1 MTIMSDQNSA
11 APETRAQKIDAIFCS
26 PLVDGID
33 HLPAAAGVYGMW
45 NRVTRMWNVGQ
56 SVDIK
61 SRCVGHRHLML
72 AGKAS
77 NMRVRRDVELH
88 GASAF
93 FFMVLEL
100 TTAAS
105 GRARER
111 QLNQLETWWAV
122 QLKAHDEQ
130 FGYNAD
136 AGGLRTKGARLR
148 DRERKLMRFN
158 SGKYELLPWVNLYDP
173 IHPILLNSWIPSS

>member
-1 MTIMSDQNSA
+1 MTIMSDPERATQ
-11 APETRAQKIDAIFCS
+11 ETRAQKIDAIFRS

-45 NRVTRMWNVGQ
+45 NRVTRMWNIGQ
-56 SVDIK
+56 SANIK
-61 SRCVGHRHLML
+61 SRCVGHRRLML
-72 AGKAS
+72 AGNAS
-77 NMRVRRDVELH
+77 NKRIRRDVERH

-100 TTAAS
+100 SIAAG

-111 QLNQLETWWAV
+111 ELNQLETWWAV

-158 SGKYELLPWVNLYDP
+158 SGKYELLPWVDFHDP
-173 IHPILLNSWIPSS
+173 IHPLFLASWISGS

>member
-1 MTIMSDQNSA
+1 MSDKGRT
-11 APETRAQKIDAIFCS
+11 APEARVQKIDAIFKS

-33 HLPAAAGVYGMW
+33 HLPTAAGVCG
-45 NRVTRMWNVGQ
+45 MWNVGQ
-56 SVDIK
+56 SVNIK
-61 SRCVGHRHLML
+61 SMCVGHRHLML

-77 NMRVRRDVELH
+77 NMRIRRDVKRH

-100 TTAAS
+100 AVAA
-105 GRARER
+105 GDGARER
-111 QLNQLETWWAV
+111 QLNQLETWWAL

-136 AGGLRTKGARLR
+136 AGGVRTKRRATEG
-148 DRERKLMRFN
+148 
-158 SGKYELLPWVNLYDP
+158 S
-173 IHPILLNSWIPSS
+173 

>member
-1 MTIMSDQNSA
+1 MSDKGRT
-11 APETRAQKIDAIFCS
+11 APKTRAQKIDAIFKS

-45 NRVTRMWNVGQ
+45 NRVTNMWNVGQ
-56 SVDIK
+56 SVNIK
-61 SRCVGHRHLML
+61 ARCVGHRHLML

-77 NMRVRRDVELH
+77 NMRVRRDVERH
-88 GASAF
+88 GVCAF

-100 TTAAS
+100 AIDAR
-105 GRARER
+105 GRSRER

-158 SGKYELLPWVNLYDP
+158 SRKYELLPWVNLYDP
-173 IHPILLNSWIPSS
+173 IHPILLNSWIPSN

>member
-1 MTIMSDQNSA
+1 
-11 APETRAQKIDAIFCS
+11 
-26 PLVDGID
+26 
-33 HLPAAAGVYGMW
+33 
-45 NRVTRMWNVGQ
+45 
-56 SVDIK
+56 
-61 SRCVGHRHLML
+61 ML

-77 NMRVRRDVELH
+77 NMRVRRDVERH
-88 GASAF
+88 GASVF
-93 FFMVLEL
+93 FYMVLEL
-100 TTAAS
+100 ATAAS
-105 GRARER
+105 GRERER